1 MTIDDKRFS
10 EPLYTVAEAS
20 RFLGVPS
27 TTVGTWARGYT
38 RRPRGRSVVVGA
50 PIITSTTAEHGRPTI
65 PFIGLA
71 EGMVIAAFRRAG
83 VSMQHLRKAVD
94 VVERQMGME
103 HALASNRLSTDGA
116 VVLFDYAERAGDEE
130 LAGLTAVVSQQRVFS
145 EVVRDYLTR
154 IEFDSD
160 EWAVRLVSPAM
171 EERIVIVD
179 PTRSFGQPIFLHG
192 AARVEDVIDRF
203 RAGDRLNDVADD
215 FGVPVAHLE
224 DYLRV
229 ALPAAA

>member
-1 MTIDDKRFS
+1 
-10 EPLYTVAEAS
+10 
-20 RFLGVPS
+20 
-27 TTVGTWARGYT
+27 
-38 RRPRGRSVVVGA
+38 
-50 PIITSTTAEHGRPTI
+50 
-65 PFIGLA
+65 
-71 EGMVIAAFRRAG
+71 
-83 VSMQHLRKAVD
+83 
-94 VVERQMGME
+94 MGME

-145 EVVRDYLTR
+145 EVVSDYLMR